1 MSINT
6 ASYGLLNINHV
17 KRLKETL
24 DKALREYPRTLVVRV
39 DLKLPDFEYALY
51 SDDPTLITRFITS
64 LKTQMVNVQVVKTT
78 KLRKCGEGIILLRVT
93 PSAVIQCAPPGF
105 H

>member
-39 DLKLPDFEYALY
+39 
-51 SDDPTLITRFITS
+51 
-64 LKTQMVNVQVVKTT
+64 
-78 KLRKCGEGIILLRVT
+78 G
-93 PSAVIQCAPPGF
+93 
-105 H
+105 